1 MTQVVLNGNAYSDD
15 GSSSRDM
22 QYGGFR
28 QWLLPML
35 SDATA
40 EAGQGAGSASDAA
53 QAADAS
59 AQAADASAQ
68 QAMDVLQE
76 VINTGS
82 GWSPVLQIAVDGERH
97 VLQVKDWT
105 GGRGTKPAV
114 GYLSAT
120 GVVPAIANGLN
131 IRGAVAYSDLTGK
144 PTLGTAASLNV
155 PTDAGGAATADQV
168 VRGDDPRLGANGGRP
183 VVTLLTSGTTWTA
196 PANLSGDTVKY
207 RMSGGGASAS
217 SGWPYGGSAAGAGGY
232 CEGIAA
238 VVPGENYAYMVGAP
252 GATVTVASIGNAGGN
267 TTMFGAT
274 AFGAPGASNADPI
287 AGLANPGG
295 SWSGADWGLD
305 GGSGFTAGWDDTSYR
320 SCSGCNPLGTQADGT
335 ASAGS
340 APTGYGSGSVPFGGP
355 ARPGCI
361 ILEYFVS

>member
-155 PTDAGGAATADQV
+155 PTAAGGAATADQV
-168 VRGDDPRLGANGGRP
+168 VRGDDPRLTVSAD
-183 VVTLLTSGTTWTA
+183 SGFKEFSASQSWQKPSSA
-196 PANLSGDTVKY
+196 KNVYVEIL
-207 RMSGGGASAS
+207 SGGGSGQSTYCS
-217 SGWPYGGSAAGAGGY
+217 SSLTPSLCCAGGVCVPWFFAANDLPQTHRKSIVGAGAL
-232 CEGIAA
+232 
-238 VVPGENYAYMVGAP
+238 
-252 GATVTVASIGNAGGN
+252 SL
-267 TTMFGAT
+267 T
-274 AFGAPGASNADPI
+274 AASNSEHHWEFLVVIRI
-287 AGLANPGG
+287 A
-295 SWSGADWGLD
+295 
-305 GGSGFTAGWDDTSYR
+305 
-320 SCSGCNPLGTQADGT
+320 
-335 ASAGS
+335 
-340 APTGYGSGSVPFGGP
+340 
-355 ARPGCI
+355 
-361 ILEYFVS
+361 E